1 MNISL
6 NKVLYN
12 IEEEFS
18 TFIPLNNEILAI
30 SSSNAYKICIIK
42 DGDSCSSGNLI
53 LDANGNKCQNDCDNG
68 KIKLMPEGICINK
81 ADCDTNYYILNEEET
96 QCGLCSYFYPEAE
109 KYKLINTTIG
119 CISNIPNNAD
129 YYNEKIY
136 LLKCKTYYHLDN
148 NDCAPDYCYEN
159 CDTCSEISVDINNQ
173 KCLSCKSGYV
183 LNNGNCNLELTTIQI
198 KDSTII
204 FTPKT
209 NPKIETTILEKPTPI
224 NTEKRIE
231 PTIPTSIQPEISC
244 QKGTFLSDNKIC
256 QNCINSCKEYVK
268 NTCICEKEI
277 YHFYGY
283 YKGINEKINILT
295 TDNLTNIENR
305 ILEEIRK
312 KLSNSEINSTY
323 IDSGN
328 YFMVDS
334 PKTKFIISELHATED
349 LTTIIELGECEDKL
363 KANKSLSQNDSLFV
377 LYIEIDENGMDVPRT
392 EYEIYS
398 KSGDGDLD
406 NVDLDICQDMK
417 INKSVSINIT
427 QDEIDKYNSSSGYY
441 NDICYTYTSDNGTD
455 VTLADRRNEYI
466 DNNMAVCEDKC
477 EFIAYDLGTGKA
489 ICSCPLV
496 AKVSNISD
504 NKIDIDKLKS
514 NFINFKNIANVKILK
529 CYHLLF
535 SKKIFKNIGCIII
548 SLIIILAL
556 GSLFLFYFY
565 GYNLL
570 SHKIKD
576 IVNVKS
582 LETKEDKKEKN
593 DQKIQKEKVG
603 LLYMQ
608 IILKK
613 I

>member
-1 MNISL
+1 M
-6 NKVLYN
+6 
-12 IEEEFS
+12 E
-18 TFIPLNNEILAI
+18 
-30 SSSNAYKICIIK
+30 
-42 DGDSCSSGNLI
+42 
-53 LDANGNKCQNDCDNG
+53 
-68 KIKLMPEGICINK
+68 
-81 ADCDTNYYILNEEET
+81 
-96 QCGLCSYFYPEAE
+96 
-109 KYKLINTTIG
+109 
-119 CISNIPNNAD
+119 
-129 YYNEKIY
+129 
-136 LLKCKTYYHLDN
+136 
-148 NDCAPDYCYEN
+148 
-159 CDTCSEISVDINNQ
+159 
-173 KCLSCKSGYV
+173 
-183 LNNGNCNLELTTIQI
+183 
-198 KDSTII
+198 
-204 FTPKT
+204 
-209 NPKIETTILEKPTPI
+209 
-224 NTEKRIE
+224 
-231 PTIPTSIQPEISC
+231 
-244 QKGTFLSDNKIC
+244 
-256 QNCINSCKEYVK
+256 
-268 NTCICEKEI
+268 
-277 YHFYGY
+277 
-283 YKGINEKINILT
+283 
-295 TDNLTNIENR
+295 
-305 ILEEIRK
+305 
-312 KLSNSEINSTY
+312 
-323 IDSGN
+323 
-328 YFMVDS
+328 DS
-334 PKTKFIISELHATED
+334 PNTKFIISELHATED
-349 LTTIIELGECEDKL
+349 LTTTIELGECEDKL

-593 DQKIQKEKVG
+593 DQKNSKRKSGPIIYSNNTKENLVKDEHKNEMKKSKKNKRRKSSLKSKSQKEPPKKSLRRNTYIKQNDFNNNVQKKRNSEFNKRPNSLENFISNEEKISIHIIEEKDEKEIMKLNDTEINL
-603 LLYMQ
+603 LLYHEAQELDKRSYFEYYKSLVKTRHLLFFSFFYNKDYNSKIIKINLFFFTFTVNYTVNALFFNDSTMHQ
-608 IILKK
+608 IMKMEENLISFIKFLKYY
-613 I
+613 IPH